1 MKNIFQLLILLAVI
15 IFFSFL
21 GFYIQK
27 GITGAILGAFT
38 GLILVNT
45 VYSIINFKK
54 TKTTLRSLTILLFII
69 ALAWFFV
76 IL

>member
-21 GFYIQK
+21 GVYIQK